1 VVLALLRELGPER
14 SSAGPVRQ
22 LCEVTPAGQQLAGAW
37 LGLPA
42 RHGRDVRSELLV
54 KQVS

>member
-1 VVLALLRELGPER
+1 VALALLRELGPER

-22 LCEVTPAGQQLAGAW
+22 LCGVTPAGQQLAGAW

-42 RHGRDVRSELLV
+42 RHGRDARSELLV